1 MFTTSFWKTCHLWLS
16 LSSLQSRCHLLPK
29 VGDGKSQSLVEALDI
44 RCYRSAASPN
54 CTSMARDLHCCCA
67 DNHWNARWT
76 QGSTMRPHWL
86 RRLWAW
92 TMPRFF
98 GGVYFKGQL
107 ARGLP
112 LQNKYV
118 QLKMEMPT
126 CSTNKV
132 LIYPLQK
139 SQVEVKRRISTKKNA
154 TQFNQLRHAVLD
166 FSLPCQPCYSHK
178 RPVDGCLSWK
188 TKSQNVTE
196 DHQPHQGFEDLVHH
210 NPRQPNTW

>member
-54 CTSMARDLHCCCA
+54 CTSMARGQHCCSA

-98 GGVYFKGQL
+98 LGGPISKVNWQEVCRSKTNMFRWKWKCRLVPLIKCWFTHYQNHKLRWNVAFQPKKT
-107 ARGLP
+107 LP
-112 LQNKYV
+112 N
-118 QLKMEMPT
+118 
-126 CSTNKV
+126 SIN
-132 LIYPLQK
+132 
-139 SQVEVKRRISTKKNA
+139 
-154 TQFNQLRHAVLD
+154 
-166 FSLPCQPCYSHK
+166 
-178 RPVDGCLSWK
+178 
-188 TKSQNVTE
+188 
-196 DHQPHQGFEDLVHH
+196 
-210 NPRQPNTW
+210 

>member
-16 LSSLQSRCHLLPK
+16 LSSLQSSCHLLPK
-29 VGDGKSQSLVEALDI
+29 VGDGKSLVEALDI

-54 CTSMARDLHCCCA
+54 CTSMARGLHCCCA

-112 LQNKYV
+112 LQNKHV
-118 QLKMEMPT
+118 QIKMEMPT
-126 CSTNKV
+126 FSTNKV
-132 LIYPLQK
+132 LIYPLPK
-139 SQVEVKRRISTKKNA
+139 PQVEVKRRIKKKK
-154 TQFNQLRHAVLD
+154 T
-166 FSLPCQPCYSHK
+166 LPNSI
-178 RPVDGCLSWK
+178 
-188 TKSQNVTE
+188 N
-196 DHQPHQGFEDLVHH
+196 
-210 NPRQPNTW
+210 